1 MKEVKDS
8 HHSLYLPRSSL
19 FNSVSSR
26 KRRPEGRVPWE
37 ISRAGS
43 VSNNAMIYGFITAS
57 MERDPRMYLYTTS
70 QPPVMDALSNV
81 ALVVTLK
88 S

>member
-1 MKEVKDS
+1 MKEVKDNRN
-8 HHSLYLPRSSL
+8 SLYLLRSSL

-26 KRRPEGRVPWE
+26 KQGPEGRVPWE

-57 MERDPRMYLYTTS
+57 TERDPRMYRIST
-70 QPPVMDALSNV
+70 QPLNLLLWKYYQMLLWS
-81 ALVVTLK
+81 
-88 S
+88 